1 MGRAWLAAVPWG
13 WRSPVGTP
21 RLPQSRGLKG
31 PLWPGYLRRDPAPT
45 PRPEGEC
52 VRVCVSVSLGEVG
65 VGSTWGRV
73 DTQSGGG
80 RVWRPGL
87 GSLRVLLLSLS
98 PSFSISLTCGFQLL
112 TCLGGRACVCTSKPK
127 ATFCGDVVKG
137 KCTLT
142 HLIYPKILDM
152 SGLRL

>member
-1 MGRAWLAAVPWG
+1 MREKHTGTDRDAPQREAAWKQQLPQGRGRQPWAGPRLDAVPWG

-21 RLPQSRGLKG
+21 RLPRSRGLKG
-31 PLWPGYLRRDPAPT
+31 PLRPGYLRRDPAPT

-52 VRVCVSVSLGEVG
+52 VRVCVSVSVGEGG

-80 RVWRPGL
+80 GCGGRGL

-98 PSFSISLTCGFQLL
+98 PSFSVSLTCGF
-112 TCLGGRACVCTSKPK
+112 
-127 ATFCGDVVKG
+127 
-137 KCTLT
+137 
-142 HLIYPKILDM
+142 
-152 SGLRL
+152 